1 MRSNDFDLTN
11 EELAIIKNYEEAHQ
25 KGQSE
30 YFDVEDLEFI
40 IEHYLHLGDVESA
53 QNALQFALKLH
64 PDSSYLQCKKARI
77 YTNLGRFDEALAL
90 IDKYQETGNPA
101 HIFTKAEILLK
112 TDHKGE
118 AITLFRE
125 LVDHYTEEDLAEV
138 CLDIVMMLHVFQD
151 YHNSAYFIQKGL
163 KKDPT
168 NLDLLVEYA
177 VDLEQLSESEKA
189 IEIYNRILDI
199 DPYKASA
206 WFCLGLLHF
215 NLEHYREALDAFD
228 FNIAINPNDTIAWLQ
243 KGHCHFNLEDYVPS
257 IKAYKKYLADYPEDS
272 VVTAFLGECYEN
284 CEVFDLALTCFL
296 QAAKLNPDNA
306 DAWLGAAI
314 CMVETEDYQKGFDY
328 IKKAID
334 ANPDSAES
342 YAVLGEIL
350 DKNNLIEES
359 KIAYLHSLELD
370 QKQPETWKELGDLYM
385 QSGEFDQAVPC
396 YEKAFELDSTLDKLT
411 LLMSMAYYG
420 VKDYDKMLEFFSLAE
435 QTYSNALEIF
445 LSVFPE
451 AKSLLIK

>member
-11 EELAIIKNYEEAHQ
+11 EELAIIKNYEEANK
-25 KGQSE
+25 KGHSE

-40 IEHYLHLGDVESA
+40 IEHYLHLGNVENA
-53 QNALQFALKLH
+53 QNALRFALKLH
-64 PDSSYLQCKKARI
+64 PDSSHLQCKKARI
-77 YTNLGRFDEALAL
+77 YTSLGRFEEALDL
-90 IDKYQETGNPA
+90 INQFQEEGNPA

-112 TDHKGE
+112 TDHKQE
-118 AITLFRE
+118 AVILFKE
-125 LVDHYTEEDLAEV
+125 LVNAYAEDDLAEI

-151 YHNSAYFIQKGL
+151 YHHSSYFIQKGL
-163 KKDPT
+163 KKDPK

-177 VDLEQLSESEKA
+177 VYLEQLNESEKA

-199 DPYKASA
+199 EPYKSSA

-215 NLEHYREALDAFD
+215 NLEQYREALNAFD

-243 KGHCHFNLEDYVPS
+243 KGHCHFNLEEYVPS
-257 IKAYKKYLADYPEDS
+257 IKAYKKYLTDYPEDS

-284 CEVFDLALTCFL
+284 CEVYDLALTYFL
-296 QAAKLNPDNA
+296 QAAKLNPGNG

-314 CMVETEDYQKGFDY
+314 CMVETEEYHKGFEY

-334 ANPDSAES
+334 ANPDSAEN

-359 KIAYLHSLELD
+359 KIAYLHSLELE

-385 QSGEFDQAVPC
+385 QSGEFEQAVPC
-396 YEKAFELDSTLDKLT
+396 YEKAFEQDPTLDKLT
-411 LLMSMAYYG
+411 LLMSMAYYAI
-420 VKDYDKMLEFFSLAE
+420 KDYDKTLDFFSLAK